1 MSAVTPEG
9 EEEVFYVVS
18 LLFSAVANDVAALEA
33 QNRRI
38 LRFCDL
44 AGIGY
49 KAYLAHYD
57 SRGDWVRHFGAK
69 WDRFVQRK
77 DKYDPKKLLSP
88 GQDIFN

>member
-1 MSAVTPEG
+1 MSAVTPEEDG
-9 EEEVFYVVS
+9 EVFYVVS
-18 LLFSAVANDVAALEA
+18 LLFSSVANDLARLEA
-33 QNRRI
+33 QNSKI

-49 KAYLAHYD
+49 KEYLPHYA
-57 SRGDWVRHFGAK
+57 SRGDWVKHFAGK
-69 WDRFVQRK
+69 WDRFVERK